1 MPPCNF
7 AIFHIMFEQERMIG
21 RIQRQVLSNPSIRV
35 CFLSGSYGRR
45 TEDDYSDIDVALVF
59 RDKSSRDMAWRERAV
74 FVKDV
79 MPYVPVKAFDG
90 EHIRPFLYISLFS
103 NGSKVD
109 WRFETESELKPNPW
123 DANIRILKDN
133 SGWGETFQQASAYL
147 AFPQPRITAEELA
160 ALDNQFWVMFWD
172 ALRLLKRGDID
183 KPFTIYLE
191 MLQFTLPSLLRALPP
206 EDDARRGLLIMD
218 YGRDAK
224 KNRKQMAA
232 LLDAYLAARSAIISR
247 YNLAFFPNQG
257 FETEIKRLVQK
268 LV

>member
-1 MPPCNF
+1 
-7 AIFHIMFEQERMIG
+7 MFEQERMIG
-21 RIQRQVLSNPSIRV
+21 RIQRQVLANPSIRV

-45 TEDDYSDIDVALVF
+45 AEDAYSDIDVALVF
-59 RDKSSRDMAWRERAV
+59 RDESSRDMAWREREK
-74 FVKDV
+74 FVKDI

-90 EHIRPFLYISLFS
+90 EHVRPFLYISLFS

-109 WRFETESELKPNPW
+109 WRYETEDTLKPNPW

-133 SGWGETFQQASAYL
+133 SRWGETFQNASAYL
-147 AFPQPRITAEELA
+147 AFPQPRITAEELT
-160 ALDNQFWVMFWD
+160 ALDNRFWVMFWD
-172 ALRLLKRGDID
+172 ILRLLKRGDTD

-191 MLQFTLPSLLRALPP
+191 LLYFTLPSLLRILPA
-206 EDDARRGLLIMD
+206 EDTAHQGLLAAG
-218 YGRDAK
+218 YGRDAQ

-247 YNLAFFPNQG
+247 HNLTFFPNQG